1 MRALFDILVVG
12 LLASESLQNLFLL
25 LVGLQ
30 DHLISGLALVD
41 NIVLYLI
48 MKCPF
53 ISLYDYLT
61 FIELLSQKRFDLLP
75 LILQLAPL
83 EGSLLH
89 QLLLMLAFL
98 FFVSHLPQLVDILP
112 GFEIICV
119 FYLTVMGREV
129 F

>member
-41 NIVLYLI
+41 NVVLYLI

-61 FIELLSQKRFDLLP
+61 FIELLGQKRFDLLP

-83 EGSLLH
+83 EGGLLH

-98 FFVSHLPQLVDILP
+98 YFVSHLPQLVDVLT
-112 GFEIICV
+112 GFEIICI
-119 FYLTVMGREV
+119 FNLTVMGREV